1 MHSKQELNEKQRL
14 TDEARDLW
22 NKREFFSSLF
32 AFPNFSFL
40 LLMYV
45 KKKKKHLY
53 LTRRYFTLYF

>member
-45 KKKKKHLY
+45 KKKKNTY
-53 LTRRYFTLYF
+53 I